1 MCGRGGG
8 YICRC
13 RRGVVG
19 VGDIYVG
26 VGVCGRGG
34 GYICR
39 CRRGV
44 VGVGDIYVGVGGVW

>member
-26 VGVCGRGG
+26 VGGM
-34 GYICR
+34 
-39 CRRGV
+39 
-44 VGVGDIYVGVGGVW
+44 W

>member
-1 MCGRGGG
+1 M
-8 YICRC
+8 
-13 RRGVVG
+13 VG

-44 VGVGDIYVGVGGVW
+44 VGMGDIYVGVGCVVGVGDIYVGVGGVW

>member
-1 MCGRGGG
+1 M
-8 YICRC
+8 
-13 RRGVVG
+13 VG

-39 CRRGV
+39 CSVCGRS
-44 VGVGDIYVGVGGVW
+44 GDIYVGVGGVW

>member
-1 MCGRGGG
+1 M
-8 YICRC
+8 
-13 RRGVVG
+13 VG
-19 VGDIYVG
+19 V
-26 VGVCGRGG
+26 G